1 MESIGERT
9 PVRRRLEQLFPA
21 VWTMCEANTAMF
33 ATIAA
38 INGKR
43 EFVPL
48 QRLVDAELPNKT
60 QLTYEPGSW

>member
-1 MESIGERT
+1 
-9 PVRRRLEQLFPA
+9 
-21 VWTMCEANTAMF
+21 MCEANTAMF

-48 QRLVDAELPNKT
+48 QRLVDAELPDKT
-60 QLTYEPGSW
+60 QMTYEPGSW